1 MSRFKLTG
9 WLFVVP
15 AIAIISLVMLLPMAH
30 TVVLSFGEDA
40 MMPGRAEWWTGFG
53 NYETLFTDERFIES
67 LINTLIFTAVTV
79 PIELVLGIGLA
90 MILHRQ
96 FAGRGIVRVAVL
108 FPWALPTALNALIW
122 RWMYSTDFGVFNGIL
137 TDVGLITEPINWLG
151 STPLAMASMMVVSI
165 WKTSSFMAL
174 LLLAGLQTIPDE
186 IYEAG
191 AIDGTTR
198 WSAFRRLTLPLLAP
212 SILVAVLL
220 RSMDALRAFELP
232 FNLTD
237 GGPAGTTETISLYA
251 YRVLFQFI
259 DFNFGASVVLVQFVI
274 ILVISIFYIRSIRTQ
289 T

>member
-15 AIAIISLVMLLPMAH
+15 AIAIITLVMLLPMAH
-30 TVVLSFGEDA
+30 TVVLSFGENA
-40 MMPGRAEWWTGFG
+40 MMPSRTEWWTGFG
-53 NYETLFTDERFIES
+53 NYEALFTDERFIRS
-67 LINTLIFTAVTV
+67 LINTLAFTAVTV
-79 PIELVLGIGLA
+79 PIELIIGIGLA
-90 MILHRQ
+90 MILHRS

-122 RWMYSTDFGVFNGIL
+122 RWMYSTDFGVFNGFL
-137 TDVGLITEPINWLG
+137 TDVGLIVEPINWLG
-151 STPLAMASMMVVSI
+151 STSLAMLSMMAVAI

-198 WSAFRRLTLPLLAP
+198 WSAFQHLTLPLLAP

-220 RSMDALRAFELP
+220 RSMDALRTFELP
-232 FNLTD
+232 FNLTN
-237 GGPAGTTETISLYA
+237 GGPAGATETISLYA